1 MLFNSWTFWAFFAV
15 VLPIYWFLPFRK
27 QNLFLIGASY
37 LFYGW
42 WDWRFL
48 ILIAFSTVMDYCLG
62 NLVANT
68 PPGPRRRSYV
78 KISVIVNLALL
89 GVFKYYNFF
98 STELAHGL
106 ATLSVKASL
115 PILHVILP
123 VGISF
128 YTFQS
133 MSYVLDISR
142 GVTKP
147 ASNFLNFALY
157 VCFFPHLVAGP
168 IMRSGTK
175 EHDPLG
181 RGLLKQIEAPRFY
194 RNRDFQLGLYY
205 IILGLFKKIVIG
217 DNMASLVNTV
227 FQSDPSK
234 LSGLEVL
241 AGVYAFAWQVYA
253 DFSGYSS
260 IAQGVAKW
268 MGIDLMDNFKMPYL
282 AVSPGDFWR
291 RWHISLSTWLRDYVY
306 ISLGGN
312 RRGKWLTYRNLL
324 ITMLL
329 GGLWHGANWTFIA
342 WGLFHGLLL
351 CGYRLAPGKTK
362 NTSAPNLSLFGRS
375 WRVFLMF
382 NLVCLGWLLFRAE
395 SISQAWEFARLIVA
409 HPHLTPL
416 AISMLGLIVFY
427 VSPLLLYEIWVEHR
441 KDLLALPA
449 APWWPRALVYTYC
462 SSMLLF
468 FPSPVAHA
476 FIYFQF

>member
-1 MLFNSWTFWAFFAV
+1 MLFNSWIFWVFFAV
-15 VLPIYWFLPFRK
+15 VLPIYWLLPYKK

-48 ILIAFSTVMDYCLG
+48 ILIAFSTVMDYYLG
-62 NLVANT
+62 KLVAHT
-68 PPGPRRRSYV
+68 PQGPKRRYYV
-78 KISVIVNLALL
+78 SISVIVNLALL

-98 STELAHGL
+98 SAELAHGL
-106 ATLSVKASL
+106 TTLGIKASL

-142 GVTKP
+142 GKTQP
-147 ASNFLNFALY
+147 ATNFLNFCLY

-175 EHDPLG
+175 GHDPLG
-181 RGLLKQIEAPRFY
+181 RGLLKQIETPRFY
-194 RNRDFQLGLYY
+194 RDRDFQLGLYY
-205 IILGLFKKIVIG
+205 IVLGLFKKIVIG
-217 DNMASLVNTV
+217 DNMASLVNTI
-227 FQSDPSK
+227 FQSNPSQ

-241 AGVYAFAWQVYA
+241 AGVYAFAWQIYA

-260 IAQGVAKW
+260 IAQGAAKW

-282 AVSPGDFWR
+282 AVSPSDFWA

-306 ISLGGN
+306 ISMGGN
-312 RRGKWLTYRNLL
+312 RQGKWMTQRNLL
-324 ITMLL
+324 LTMII
-329 GGLWHGANWTFIA
+329 GGIWHGANWTFIA
-342 WGLFHGLLL
+342 WGVFHGLLL
-351 CGYRLAPGKTK
+351 CGYRLTPGETRKGAAPE
-362 NTSAPNLSLFGRS
+362 LSLFGRF

-382 NLVCLGWLLFRAE
+382 NFVCLGWLLFRAE
-395 SISQAWEFARLIVA
+395 SMSQALSFIRLIVT
-409 HPHLTPL
+409 HPQPTPV
-416 AISMLGLIVFY
+416 AISMFGQIAFY
-427 VSPLLLYEIWVEHR
+427 AGPLLLYEIWVERR
-441 KDLLALPA
+441 KDLLALA
-449 APWWPRALVYTYC
+449 SSPWWPRALVYAYC
-462 SSMLLF
+462 AVMLLF